1 MTEILKVETEDQV
14 LDTIKWAVAE
24 KKPLDV
30 RGAGSKSVLGR
41 PTELDY
47 VLDLSELSGVSFYE
61 PAELVL
67 SAGAATPVAEVEALL
82 NDQNQQMAFE
92 PPDLG
97 SLLGSPTGGGTL
109 GGLLACNLAGPRR
122 IKAGSARDHFLGFTA
137 VSGRGEVFKSGGGSS
152 RT

>member
-41 PTELDY
+41 PTELDH

-67 SAGAATPVAEVEALL
+67 SAGAAIPVAEVEALVVDIVPL
-82 NDQNQQMAFE
+82 GMMALVRAAAVAI
-92 PPDLG
+92 PTTTYG
-97 SLLGSPTGGGTL
+97 SVVHG
-109 GGLLACNLAGPRR
+109 RR
-122 IKAGSARDHFLGFTA
+122 T
-137 VSGRGEVFKSGGGSS
+137 
-152 RT
+152 